1 MGVHVIVWEFVARE
15 GLVQEF
21 ERAYGPDGDWARL
34 FRRAP
39 GYLGTTLIRDRETPR
54 RFLTIDRWVSRQ
66 AFEEFRQQNG
76 ADYDR
81 LDRRL
86 ATLNDKERQI
96 GVFEER

>member
-21 ERAYGPDGDWARL
+21 ERAYRPDGDWARL

-39 GYLGTTLIRDRETPR
+39 GYLGTTLIRDLETPR
-54 RFLTIDRWVSRQ
+54 RYLTVDRWVSRR
-66 AFEEFRQQNG
+66 AFEVFREVHA
-76 ADYDR
+76 ADYET

-86 ATLNDKERQI
+86 AVLTGGEHRVGI
-96 GVFEER
+96 FEEP